1 MVSFSLLA
9 NKANLVSS
17 RYFPY
22 TGLLGLT
29 PINIDGVVKSKL
41 DADAKPL
48 PAISIQV
55 SVKCYEHIVGK
66 VGNIASNVVVDHTQ
80 TLWTKPDG
88 VEYDLVSDLEL
99 PFHITLPADVG
110 GFSTLSLVE
119 YKCVWRI
126 EAVITHLPITGV
138 GSRILRHFELPFIR
152 HSLPPPPPPPMFPS
166 LLVTIP
172 DASVPPIRCAV
183 ELPNYH
189 IGPLDMAPVIL
200 RIYPSVDALV
210 VKAASMVI
218 ERRLIL
224 HHPSRS
230 NNSSESQS
238 QASSS
243 TLALTEPSSAAT
255 STSDLATLT
264 AHPSPAPY
272 SVDTLDKCVVAP
284 IVSTEST
291 GAFTYDQNGSWTKT
305 LTVQWPPLPSSTR
318 WAVGET
324 INSVLGSVR
333 FFVRIK
339 VAAYLPSGSVSFD
352 LPEQE
357 ISIVTTNDAQRQSA
371 MTKYEEQ
378 LASTSR
384 RQHRSRSK
392 SKSPGLRRQR
402 SNESRPSEAA
412 RTHPSSP
419 LPKPPAAKKSSR
431 RPHTSA
437 GPRDQ
442 KPFPPDDR
450 LLPREKTASSS
461 SLTTRGQIVHPDG
474 STRPST
480 GIACSDP
487 SRFPIDPPLSSPF
500 RPVQTTQ
507 YGGNVWDD
515 QLRRHAER
523 KSRRGSDFFT
533 SLFRRKASPPESRP
547 RTANVQGVL
556 S

>member
-1 MVSFSLLA
+1 
-9 NKANLVSS
+9 
-17 RYFPY
+17 
-22 TGLLGLT
+22 
-29 PINIDGVVKSKL
+29 
-41 DADAKPL
+41 
-48 PAISIQV
+48 
-55 SVKCYEHIVGK
+55 
-66 VGNIASNVVVDHTQ
+66 
-80 TLWTKPDG
+80 
-88 VEYDLVSDLEL
+88 
-99 PFHITLPADVG
+99 
-110 GFSTLSLVE
+110 
-119 YKCVWRI
+119 
-126 EAVITHLPITGV
+126 
-138 GSRILRHFELPFIR
+138 
-152 HSLPPPPPPPMFPS
+152 MFPS
-166 LLVTIP
+166 LLVTTP

-339 VAAYLPSGSVSFD
+339 VIYILSQLPCVS
-352 LPEQE
+352 
-357 ISIVTTNDAQRQSA
+357 
-371 MTKYEEQ
+371 
-378 LASTSR
+378 
-384 RQHRSRSK
+384 
-392 SKSPGLRRQR
+392 
-402 SNESRPSEAA
+402 
-412 RTHPSSP
+412 
-419 LPKPPAAKKSSR
+419 
-431 RPHTSA
+431 
-437 GPRDQ
+437 
-442 KPFPPDDR
+442 
-450 LLPREKTASSS
+450 
-461 SLTTRGQIVHPDG
+461 
-474 STRPST
+474 
-480 GIACSDP
+480 
-487 SRFPIDPPLSSPF
+487 
-500 RPVQTTQ
+500 PV
-507 YGGNVWDD
+507 
-515 QLRRHAER
+515 
-523 KSRRGSDFFT
+523 
-533 SLFRRKASPPESRP
+533 
-547 RTANVQGVL
+547 
-556 S
+556 